1 GRREVEVLR
10 DRPRHDVRRH
20 ARLPHG
26 PRGLARR
33 PREPRPGRRV
43 RRAWRGLRDRRPHLE
58 DRGRRPAPAL
68 VPRARP
74 RGRPAPRRRVPRRPP
89 AEGEQRSRR
98 PRGEHLLPAVR
109 WDAPPGHG
117 RRRPGRDGRGRQAE
131 HADAQRRRADARDQ
145 RRARAHARVDPRLAD
160 RGGARVSG
168 ADDPQLAGLGGTPV
182 SAPEQVRRVAD
193 MQARIATQDQ
203 AIQASLPA
211 EGGNPEVKEYVRR
224 WNNFRAE
231 VNTLQEQ
238 ANSWWHSLSDEEIAL
253 SEGRLNNLVREW
265 NEILPLAIAN
275 R

>member
-1 GRREVEVLR
+1 M
-10 DRPRHDVRRH
+10 
-20 ARLPHG
+20 
-26 PRGLARR
+26 
-33 PREPRPGRRV
+33 
-43 RRAWRGLRDRRPHLE
+43 
-58 DRGRRPAPAL
+58 
-68 VPRARP
+68 
-74 RGRPAPRRRVPRRPP
+74 
-89 AEGEQRSRR
+89 
-98 PRGEHLLPAVR
+98 
-109 WDAPPGHG
+109 
-117 RRRPGRDGRGRQAE
+117 
-131 HADAQRRRADARDQ
+131 
-145 RRARAHARVDPRLAD
+145 
-160 RGGARVSG
+160 SG

-275 R
+275 RRQKAQIKILQEGVQHTTPAKSGEPHTPIKLPDAAPAIQPSATTSTPIAPPPPPPPPAALPTGVKVGIVGGAALGAIVATATARSDAARAGIGVVGLGAVAGLAWWLFSPNPPASPQTPPTQGGS